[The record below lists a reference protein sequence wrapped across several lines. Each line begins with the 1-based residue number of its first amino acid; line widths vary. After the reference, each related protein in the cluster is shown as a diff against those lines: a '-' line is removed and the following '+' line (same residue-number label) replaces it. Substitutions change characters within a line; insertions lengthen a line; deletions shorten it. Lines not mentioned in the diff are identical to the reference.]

1 MHDPTAA
8 GPAQA
13 DTRRTTARRRLLLG
27 GAAALAGV
35 PLLGTS
41 RAAAQQSGTADPAQP
56 PAPNAAPDEAPD
68 EAPNAVSDAA
78 TPGPDEALEWLA
90 EGNERWV
97 SGRLLHPHQTVARRM
112 AVAAGQHPLATVFSC
127 IDSRVPPEI
136 VFDRGVGDL
145 FVVRTAA
152 QTNDGLIQGAVE
164 YGAEEAV
171 TPLVVVMGH
180 QRCGAVTLAV
190 DALNNGSEVPAH
202 LVDVVEALTPA
213 YRAARPLPGD
223 QVENTVRAQIR
234 LTADQLRRDPVL
246 APLVAEHTVR
256 VVGAYY
262 SLDTGCVEFMLP

>member
-1 MHDPTAA
+1 MPD
-8 GPAQA
+8 A
-13 DTRRTTARRRLLLG
+13 D
-27 GAAALAGV
+27 
-35 PLLGTS
+35 
-41 RAAAQQSGTADPAQP
+41 
-56 PAPNAAPDEAPD
+56 
-68 EAPNAVSDAA
+68 
-78 TPGPDEALEWLA
+78 TPGPDEALQWLVD
-90 EGNERWV
+90 GNRRWV
-97 SGRLLHPHQTVARRM
+97 SGRLLHPHQTVARRL

-190 DALNNGSEVPAH
+190 DVLNNGTEVPAH
-202 LVDVVEALTPA
+202 LVDVVEALRPA
-213 YRAARPLPGD
+213 YEAAAPLPGD
-223 QVENTVRAQIR
+223 QVENTVRAQTR
-234 LTADQLRRDPVL
+234 LTVDQVRGDSLL
-246 APLVAEHTVR
+246 APLIAGHRTR

-262 SLDTGCVEFMLP
+262 SLDTGCVEFVLP